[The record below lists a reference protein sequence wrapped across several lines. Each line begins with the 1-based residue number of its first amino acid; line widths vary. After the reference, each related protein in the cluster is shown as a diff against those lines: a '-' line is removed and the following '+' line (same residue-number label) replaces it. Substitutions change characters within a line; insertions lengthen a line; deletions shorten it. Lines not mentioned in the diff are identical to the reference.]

1 MSLPIFAFIISQE
14 RRIYFK
20 NIYQLFWGHERCS
33 GNGKT
38 SPTDDGTAMVVFIYG
53 ILKTLLVMFFDCL
66 CLKPGDKYQ
75 RKKQYF
81 RDGP

>member
-1 MSLPIFAFIISQE
+1 MVTE
-14 RRIYFK
+14 
-20 NIYQLFWGHERCS
+20 
-33 GNGKT
+33 KT

-75 RKKQYF
+75 RKKQYI
-81 RDGP
+81 RDGPWWISDMSNSGVKGYVNES